1 MGNITKF
8 QPGFSVFSSIKKNCY
23 SVFEYF
29 KLLAYQNS
37 GSWKCLM
44 LVLPKASNES
54 DRIGKPFQYCIKKK
68 KKKKKTL
75 NKFPQHYDVNQPS
88 QKYRIKW
95 KILMFNG
102 MA

>member
-1 MGNITKF
+1 MKVIEFESHFNTAL
-8 QPGFSVFSSIKKNCY
+8 KKT
-23 SVFEYF
+23 
-29 KLLAYQNS
+29 
-37 GSWKCLM
+37 
-44 LVLPKASNES
+44 
-54 DRIGKPFQYCIKKK
+54 
-68 KKKKKTL
+68 KKKTL